1 MEYAGL
7 PVRTTFAPVHHL
19 GTGHLAAV
27 DVQLRGEGDGP
38 LAASPALRA
47 VARAMSDTS
56 TLDRM
61 RSHALDGH
69 PASAVPALVTVDVG
83 SLEQLQPTAE
93 PRGDRQEIVV
103 ITDHALASDPAR
115 ALRLIAAARESGK
128 AIAVDEVGARDKP
141 LALLPLIE
149 PEIII
154 LSATLIATRPDA
166 WTAHVAQAVA
176 AQAEH
181 STTIVIADGIDSTIH
196 HERAIGLGASHGM
209 GLAYPPA
216 ASPAQLDTTHV
227 TPLRIGTAPAR
238 EGRLPFAIAAEDHR
252 THWSRKTLLVE
263 LSATLEN
270 QAATAGGDTILLGT
284 FQHVRNFTTRTRRR
298 WESLAG
304 RVAFAGVYGVGMGSI
319 VEDGVHHAPLE
330 PGEPLVEEWNVV
342 VLAPHFCS
350 VLTARDLHRGER
362 DEDREFEYVLTQDR
376 ATAVRC
382 ARAILDRFSGARH

>member
-1 MEYAGL
+1 MEFAGL
-7 PVRTTFAPVHHL
+7 PIRPTFAPIHHL

-38 LAASPALRA
+38 LSASAALRA

-56 TLDRM
+56 TLDQM

-83 SLEQLQPTAE
+83 SLEQLRPTTE
-93 PRGDRQEIVV
+93 QRGDRREIVV

-115 ALRLIAAARESGK
+115 ALRLIAAARASGK
-128 AIAVDEVGARDKP
+128 AIAGDEVGARDKT
-141 LALLPLIE
+141 LALRPLIE

-154 LSATLIATRPDA
+154 LTAALIATPPDA

-196 HERAIGLGASHGM
+196 HERARGLGASHGM
-209 GLAYPPA
+209 GKMHPPA
-216 ASPAQLDTTHV
+216 ASPAQLDTTAV
-227 TPLRIGTAPAR
+227 TPLLIGTAPAR
-238 EGRLPFAIAAEDHR
+238 EGRLPFAIAAEDHH

-263 LSATLEN
+263 LSTTLEN
-270 QAATAGGDTILLGT
+270 LAATAGRDTILLGT
-284 FQHVRNFTTRTRRR
+284 FQHVRNFTARTRRR
-298 WESLAG
+298 WESIAG
-304 RVAFAGVYGVGMGSI
+304 RVAFAGVYGVGMGPT
-319 VEDGVHHAPLE
+319 VEEGVHHAPLE

-350 VLTARDLHRGER
+350 VLTARDLHRGGR
-362 DEDREFEYVLTQDR
+362 DEDREFEYALTQDR

-382 ARAILDRFSGARH
+382 ARAILDRFDGPHR